1 MIKHLFKLIW
11 NKKKQNFLLIIE
23 IFVSFLVIFG
33 VFTSLVYYYRNY
45 KKPMG
50 LTYNNVWVINFQN
63 NKQFHSTDSLTQYY
77 ATLTAMLKNMPQI
90 KALSYASSNIPFT
103 SSMSTTGLTYKGQKI
118 NPINYYRAGDGYR
131 EVFNMNLLEGR
142 WFNQEDVV
150 GTNRSVVI
158 NASLRERLFG
168 NGRALGQL
176 IDDSQDEKHIKK
188 IKVIGVVQDIKDKGD
203 YLPSGMAMYNRVDTG
218 DMRYM
223 GRVVIKVSPDADAA
237 FESKLYKTVAG
248 YMKDASLEIE
258 HFSKKRES
266 TNRETLIPITI
277 FCIVAA
283 FLIINVSL
291 GIFGV
296 LWYNINRR
304 RGEIGLR
311 RAVGAS
317 GGSVSW
323 QLITESLILAT
334 FSLIIGVF
342 FAVQFPLLNVFDLSA
357 GIYIVA
363 MFIAIA
369 FIYILVLLCSLYP
382 GRQAAAIYPAVALHE
397 E

>member
-11 NKKKQNFLLIIE
+11 NKKKQNFLLITEMFI
-23 IFVSFLVIFG
+23 SFLVIFA

-50 LTYNNVWVINFQN
+50 FTYDNVWVINYQN
-63 NKQFHSTDSLTQYY
+63 AKQFHSTDSVLQYY

-90 KALSYASSNIPFT
+90 KALSYASGNVPFT
-103 SSMSTTGLTYKGQKI
+103 SNINTTGLSYKGQNL
-118 NPINYYRAGDGYR
+118 NPINYYLTGDGYR
-131 EVFNMNLLEGR
+131 DAFSMNLLEGR
-142 WFNQEDVV
+142 WFNQQDVAS
-150 GTNRSVVI
+150 TYRPVVI
-158 NASLRERLFG
+158 NASLKERLFG
-168 NGRALGQL
+168 NGRAVGQL
-176 IDDSQDEKHIKK
+176 ISDNSNSSIKK
-188 IKVIGVVQDIKDKGD
+188 IKIIGVVQDMKDKGD
-203 YLPSGMAMYNRVDTG
+203 YLPSGMALYNRLDTG
-218 DMRYM
+218 TMRYM
-223 GRVVIKVSPDADAA
+223 GQLVIKVSPNADAA
-237 FESKLYKTVAG
+237 FESKLYKTVAS
-248 YMKDASLEIE
+248 YMKDASVEIE

-266 TNRETLIPITI
+266 INSSTLIPITI
-277 FCIVAA
+277 LSIVAG

-304 RGEIGLR
+304 RAEIGLR

-317 GGSVSW
+317 GGSVSS
-323 QLITESLILAT
+323 QLITESMILAT

-342 FAVQFPLLNVFDLSA
+342 FAVQFPLLNVFNLQA
-357 GIYIVA
+357 GIYITA
-363 MFIAIA
+363 MLLAIL
-369 FIYILVLLCSLYP
+369 FIYLLVFLCSLYP

>member
-11 NKKKQNFLLIIE
+11 NKKKQNFLLITE
-23 IFVSFLVIFG
+23 IFISFLVIFG

-63 NKQFHSTDSLTQYY
+63 NKQFHTTDSVTQYY

-90 KALSYASSNIPFT
+90 KTLSYASSNIPFT
-103 SSMSTTGLTYKGQKI
+103 SSTNTTRLIYKGREI
-118 NPINYYRAGDGYR
+118 RPINFYRTGDNYR
-131 EVFNMNLLEGR
+131 EAFNMNLLEGR
-142 WFNQEDVV
+142 WFNQDDVV
-150 GTNRSVVI
+150 SINRSVVI
-158 NASLRERLFG
+158 NASLRESLFG

-176 IDDSQDEKHIKK
+176 IDDSQDDKHVRK
-188 IKVIGVVQDIKDKGD
+188 IKVIGVVQDVKDKGD

-218 DMRYM
+218 DMRYISKL
-223 GRVVIKVSPDADAA
+223 VIKVSPDADAA
-237 FESKLYKTVAG
+237 FESKLYKTVAS
-248 YMKDASLEIE
+248 YMKEASVEIE

-266 TNRETLIPITI
+266 TNRSTLIPIII
-277 FCIVAA
+277 FSIVTA

-317 GGSVSW
+317 GGSVSS

-334 FSLIIGVF
+334 LSLIIGVF
-342 FAVQFPLLNVFDLSA
+342 FAVQFPLLHVFNMEA
-357 GIYIVA
+357 GIYVT
-363 MFIAIA
+363 AIFLA
-369 FIYILVLLCSLYP
+369 ILFIYTLVLLCSLYP

>member
-11 NKKKQNFLLIIE
+11 NKKKQNFLLITE
-23 IFVSFLVIFG
+23 IFISFLVIFG

-50 LTYNNVWVINFQN
+50 LTYDNVWVINYQN
-63 NKQFHSTDSLTQYY
+63 NKQFHSTDSVTQYY

-90 KALSYASSNIPFT
+90 KALSYASGNVPFT
-103 SSMSTTGLTYKGQKI
+103 SSMNLTRLIYKGQEI
-118 NPINYYRAGDGYR
+118 NPINFYRAGDGYR
-131 EVFNMNLLEGR
+131 DVFSMNLLEGR

-150 GTNRSVVI
+150 STNRPIVI
-158 NASLRERLFG
+158 NASLKERLFG
-168 NGRALGQL
+168 DGPAAGQL
-176 IDDSQDEKHIKK
+176 IDDSNDDKHVKK
-188 IKVIGVVQDIKDKGD
+188 IKIIGVVQDVKDKGD
-203 YLPSGMAMYNRVDTG
+203 YLPSGMAMYNRIDTG
-218 DMRYM
+218 VMRYM
-223 GRVVIKVSPDADAA
+223 NKLVIKVSPDADAA
-237 FESKLYKTVAG
+237 FESKLYKVVAG
-248 YMKDASLEIE
+248 YMKEASVEIE

-266 TNRETLIPITI
+266 TNRSTLTPIII
-277 FCIVAA
+277 FSIVAA

-311 RAVGAS
+311 RAVGAAGS
-317 GGSVSW
+317 SVSL
-323 QLITESLILAT
+323 QLIAESLILAT

-342 FAVQFPLLNVFDLSA
+342 FAAQFPLLNVFNLQA

-363 MFIAIA
+363 IVLAII
-369 FIYILVLLCSLYP
+369 FIYVLVFLCSLYP

>member
-11 NKKKQNFLLIIE
+11 NKKKQNFLLITEMFI
-23 IFVSFLVIFG
+23 SFLVIFG

-50 LTYNNVWVINFQN
+50 LIDDNVWVVNYQN
-63 NKQFHSTDSLTQYY
+63 NKQFHSTDSVTQYY

-90 KALSYASSNIPFT
+90 KALSFASGNVPFT
-103 SSMSTTGLTYKGQKI
+103 SSINTTGLKYRDHDVS
-118 NPINYYRAGDGYR
+118 PINYYLVGDGYR
-131 EVFNMNLLEGR
+131 EAFNMNLMEGR
-142 WFNQEDVV
+142 WFNQQDVAS
-150 GTNRSVVI
+150 TYRPVVI

-168 NGRALGQL
+168 NGRAVGQL
-176 IDDSQDEKHIKK
+176 IDDKNVKK
-188 IKVIGVVQDIKDKGD
+188 IKVIGVVQDVKDKGD
-203 YLPSGMAMYNRVDTG
+203 YLPSGMAMYNRIDTG
-218 DMRYM
+218 AMRYM
-223 GRVVIKVSPDADAA
+223 GQLIIKVSPNADAA
-237 FESKLYKTVAG
+237 FESKLYKTITS
-248 YMKDASLEIE
+248 YMREASAEIE
-258 HFSKKRES
+258 HFSKKREN
-266 TNRETLIPITI
+266 TNRATLIPITI

-304 RGEIGLR
+304 RAEIGLR

-317 GGSVSW
+317 DGSVSW
-323 QLITESLILAT
+323 QLIIESMILAT
-334 FSLIIGVF
+334 LSLVIGVF
-342 FAVQFPLLNVFDLSA
+342 FAVQFPLLNVFNLQA
-357 GIYIVA
+357 GIYITA
-363 MFIAIA
+363 MLLSIL
-369 FIYILVLLCSLYP
+369 FIYLLVFLCSLYP